1 MSVNYSLKLISGYNV
16 ITLPS
21 TIQNLKSIKIKKLM
35 YRFISMDQYVFTVNI
50 ATWNANIHFDGLV
63 QYNYTLVNYND
74 GNINKLLHYE
84 NMNGNNDVS
93 FEYGRGLSQIII
105 SMEVDGIQCADITQQ
120 AWTAPKGGGCRLR
133 MTS

>member
-16 ITLPS
+16 ITLPA

-50 ATWNANIHFDGLV
+50 ATWNANTHFDGLV
-63 QYNYTLVNYND
+63 QYNYTLINYND

-93 FEYGRGLSQIII
+93 YEYGRGLSQIII
-105 SMEVDGIQCADITQQ
+105 SLEIDGVQCADITQSNPCFLEIEF
-120 AWTAPKGGGCRLR
+120 TE
-133 MTS
+133 

>member
-50 ATWNANIHFDGLV
+50 ATWNANTHFDGLV
-63 QYNYTLVNYND
+63 QYNYTLINYND

-93 FEYGRGLSQIII
+93 YEYGRGISQIII
-105 SMEVDGIQCADITQQ
+105 SLEVEGVQCADITQSN
-120 AWTAPKGGGCRLR
+120 PCFLEIEF
-133 MTS
+133 SE

>member
-50 ATWNANIHFDGLV
+50 ATWNANTHFDGLV
-63 QYNYTLVNYND
+63 QYNYTLINYND

-93 FEYGRGLSQIII
+93 YEYGRGLSQIII
-105 SMEVDGIQCADITQQ
+105 SLEVDGIQCADISQSN
-120 AWTAPKGGGCRLR
+120 PCFLEIEF
-133 MTS
+133 SE

>member
-1 MSVNYSLKLISGYNV
+1 MSVNYSLKLISGYNI

-35 YRFISMDQYVFTVNI
+35 YRFISMNQYVFTVNI
-50 ATWNANIHFDGLV
+50 ATWNANTHFDGLV
-63 QYNYTLVNYND
+63 QYNYTLINYND

-93 FEYGRGLSQIII
+93 YEYGRGLSQIII
-105 SMEVDGIQCADITQQ
+105 SLEVDGIQCADITQSN
-120 AWTAPKGGGCRLR
+120 PCFLEIEF
-133 MTS
+133 SE

>member
-21 TIQNLKSIKIKKLM
+21 TIQNLKSIKIKKLS

-50 ATWNANIHFDGLV
+50 ATWNANTHFDGLV
-63 QYNYTLVNYND
+63 QYNYTLINYND
-74 GNINKLLHYE
+74 GNINNFLHYE

-93 FEYGRGLSQIII
+93 YEYGRGLSQIII
-105 SMEVDGIQCADITQQ
+105 SLEVDGIQCADITQ
-120 AWTAPKGGGCRLR
+120 TNPCFLEIEF
-133 MTS
+133 SE

>member
-35 YRFISMDQYVFTVNI
+35 YRFITIDQYVFTVNI

-74 GNINKLLHYE
+74 GNKNNLLNYE
-84 NMNGNNDVS
+84 NMNGNEDVEY
-93 FEYGRGLSQIII
+93 EYGRGISQLTI
-105 SMEVDGIQCADITQQ
+105 SLEVDGIQCADISQSN
-120 AWTAPKGGGCRLR
+120 PCFLEIEF
-133 MTS
+133 SE

>member
-50 ATWNANIHFDGLV
+50 ATWNANTHFDGLV
-63 QYNYTLVNYND
+63 QYNYTLINYND

-93 FEYGRGLSQIII
+93 YEYGRGLSQIII
-105 SMEVDGIQCADITQQ
+105 SLEVEGVQCADISQSN
-120 AWTAPKGGGCRLR
+120 PCFLEIEF
-133 MTS
+133 SE

>member
-50 ATWNANIHFDGLV
+50 ATWNANTHFDGLV
-63 QYNYTLVNYND
+63 QYNYTLINYND

-93 FEYGRGLSQIII
+93 YEYGRGLSQIII
-105 SMEVDGIQCADITQQ
+105 SLEVDGIQCADITQSNPCFLEIEF
-120 AWTAPKGGGCRLR
+120 TE
-133 MTS
+133 

>member
-35 YRFISMDQYVFTVNI
+35 YRFISMYQYVFTVNI
-50 ATWNANIHFDGLV
+50 ATWNANTHFDGLV
-63 QYNYTLVNYND
+63 QYNYTLINYND

-93 FEYGRGLSQIII
+93 YEYGRGLSQIII
-105 SMEVDGIQCADITQQ
+105 SLEVDGIQCADITQSN
-120 AWTAPKGGGCRLR
+120 PCFLEIEF
-133 MTS
+133 SE

>member
-105 SMEVDGIQCADITQQ
+105 SLEIDGVQCADITQSN
-120 AWTAPKGGGCRLR
+120 PCFLEIEF
-133 MTS
+133 SE

>member
-50 ATWNANIHFDGLV
+50 ATWNANTHFDGLV
-63 QYNYTLVNYND
+63 QYNYTLINYND

-93 FEYGRGLSQIII
+93 YEYGRGLGQIII
-105 SMEVDGIQCADITQQ
+105 SLEVDGIQCADITQSN
-120 AWTAPKGGGCRLR
+120 PCFLEIEF
-133 MTS
+133 SE

>member
-63 QYNYTLVNYND
+63 QYNYTLINYND
-74 GNINKLLHYE
+74 GNINNLLHYE

-93 FEYGRGLSQIII
+93 YEYGRGLSQIII
-105 SMEVDGIQCADITQQ
+105 SLEVDGIQCADITQYN
-120 AWTAPKGGGCRLR
+120 PCFLEIEF
-133 MTS
+133 SE

>member
-16 ITLPS
+16 ITLPA

-105 SMEVDGIQCADITQQ
+105 SMEVDGIQCADITQSN
-120 AWTAPKGGGCRLR
+120 PCFLEIEF
-133 MTS
+133 SE

>member
-35 YRFISMDQYVFTVNI
+35 YRFISMYQYVFTVNI
-50 ATWNANIHFDGLV
+50 ATWNANTHFDGLV
-63 QYNYTLVNYND
+63 QYNYTLINYND

-93 FEYGRGLSQIII
+93 YEYGRGLSQIII
-105 SMEVDGIQCADITQQ
+105 SLEVEGVQCADISQSN
-120 AWTAPKGGGCRLR
+120 PCFLEIEF
-133 MTS
+133 SE

>member
-63 QYNYTLVNYND
+63 QYNYTLINYND
-74 GNINKLLHYE
+74 GNINNLLHYE

-93 FEYGRGLSQIII
+93 YEYGRGLSQIII
-105 SMEVDGIQCADITQQ
+105 SLEVDGIQCSDITQ
-120 AWTAPKGGGCRLR
+120 TNPCFLEIEF
-133 MTS
+133 SE

>member
-21 TIQNLKSIKIKKLM
+21 TIQNLKSIKIKKLS
-35 YRFISMDQYVFTVNI
+35 YRFISMNQYVFTVNI
-50 ATWNANIHFDGLV
+50 ATWNANTHFDGLV
-63 QYNYTLVNYND
+63 QYNYTLINYND

-93 FEYGRGLSQIII
+93 YEYGRGLSQIII
-105 SMEVDGIQCADITQQ
+105 SLEVDGIQCADISQSNPCFLEIEFTE
-120 AWTAPKGGGCRLR
+120 
-133 MTS
+133 

>member
-50 ATWNANIHFDGLV
+50 ATWNANTHFDGLV

-74 GNINKLLHYE
+74 GNINSLLHYE

-93 FEYGRGLSQIII
+93 YEYGRGLSQIII
-105 SMEVDGIQCADITQQ
+105 SLEVDGIQCADITQSN
-120 AWTAPKGGGCRLR
+120 PCFLEIEF
-133 MTS
+133 SE

>member
-16 ITLPS
+16 ITLPA

-35 YRFISMDQYVFTVNI
+35 YRFISMNQYVFTVNI

-63 QYNYTLVNYND
+63 QYNYTLINYND

-93 FEYGRGLSQIII
+93 YEYGRGLSQIII
-105 SMEVDGIQCADITQQ
+105 SLEVDGIQCADITQSN
-120 AWTAPKGGGCRLR
+120 PCFLEIEF
-133 MTS
+133 SE

>member
-35 YRFISMDQYVFTVNI
+35 YRFISMYQYVFTVNI
-50 ATWNANIHFDGLV
+50 ATWNANTHFDGLV
-63 QYNYTLVNYND
+63 QYNYTLINYND

-93 FEYGRGLSQIII
+93 YEYGRGLSQIII
-105 SMEVDGIQCADITQQ
+105 SLEVDGIQCADITQ
-120 AWTAPKGGGCRLR
+120 TNPCFLEIEF
-133 MTS
+133 SE

>member
-50 ATWNANIHFDGLV
+50 ATWNANTHFDGLV

-93 FEYGRGLSQIII
+93 YEYGRGLSQIII
-105 SMEVDGIQCADITQQ
+105 SLEVDNIQCADISQSNPCFLEIEFTE
-120 AWTAPKGGGCRLR
+120 
-133 MTS
+133 

>member
-1 MSVNYSLKLISGYNV
+1 MSVNYSLKLISGYNI

-35 YRFISMDQYVFTVNI
+35 YRFISMYQYVFTVNI
-50 ATWNANIHFDGLV
+50 ATWNANTHFDGLV
-63 QYNYTLVNYND
+63 QYNYTLINYND

-93 FEYGRGLSQIII
+93 YEYGRGLSQIII
-105 SMEVDGIQCADITQQ
+105 SLEVDGIQCADITQSN
-120 AWTAPKGGGCRLR
+120 PCFLEIEF
-133 MTS
+133 SE

>member
-50 ATWNANIHFDGLV
+50 ATWNANTHFDGLV
-63 QYNYTLVNYND
+63 QYNYTLINYND

-93 FEYGRGLSQIII
+93 YEYGRGLSQIII
-105 SMEVDGIQCADITQQ
+105 SLEVDGIQCSDISQSN
-120 AWTAPKGGGCRLR
+120 PCFLEIEF
-133 MTS
+133 SE

>member
-35 YRFISMDQYVFTVNI
+35 YRFISMNQYVFTVNI
-50 ATWNANIHFDGLV
+50 ATWNANTHFDGLV
-63 QYNYTLVNYND
+63 QYNYTLINYND

-93 FEYGRGLSQIII
+93 YEYGRGLSQIII
-105 SMEVDGIQCADITQQ
+105 SLEVDGIQCADISQSN
-120 AWTAPKGGGCRLR
+120 PCFLEIEF
-133 MTS
+133 SE

>member
-21 TIQNLKSIKIKKLM
+21 TIQNLKSIKIKKLS
-35 YRFISMDQYVFTVNI
+35 YRFISMNQYVFTVNI
-50 ATWNANIHFDGLV
+50 ATWNANTHFDGLV
-63 QYNYTLVNYND
+63 QYNYTLINYND

-93 FEYGRGLSQIII
+93 YEYGRGLSQIII
-105 SMEVDGIQCADITQQ
+105 SLEVDGIQCADITQVN
-120 AWTAPKGGGCRLR
+120 PCFLEIEF
-133 MTS
+133 SE

>member
-63 QYNYTLVNYND
+63 QYNYTLINYND

-93 FEYGRGLSQIII
+93 YEYGRGLSQIII
-105 SMEVDGIQCADITQQ
+105 SLEVEGVQCADISQSN
-120 AWTAPKGGGCRLR
+120 PCFLEIEF
-133 MTS
+133 SE

>member
-50 ATWNANIHFDGLV
+50 ATWNANTHFDGLV
-63 QYNYTLVNYND
+63 QYNYTLINYND

-93 FEYGRGLSQIII
+93 YEYGRGLSQIII
-105 SMEVDGIQCADITQQ
+105 SLEIDGVQCADITQ
-120 AWTAPKGGGCRLR
+120 ANPCFLEIEFTE
-133 MTS
+133 

>member
-50 ATWNANIHFDGLV
+50 ATWNANTHFDGLV
-63 QYNYTLVNYND
+63 QYNYTLINYND
-74 GNINKLLHYE
+74 GNINNLLHYE

-93 FEYGRGLSQIII
+93 YEYGRGLSQIII
-105 SMEVDGIQCADITQQ
+105 SLEVDGIQCADITQ
-120 AWTAPKGGGCRLR
+120 TNPCFLEIEF
-133 MTS
+133 SE

>member
-63 QYNYTLVNYND
+63 KYNYTLINYND
-74 GNINKLLHYE
+74 GNINNLLHYE

-93 FEYGRGLSQIII
+93 YEYGRGLSQIII
-105 SMEVDGIQCADITQQ
+105 SLEIDGVQCADITQSN
-120 AWTAPKGGGCRLR
+120 PCFLEIEF
-133 MTS
+133 SE

>member
-63 QYNYTLVNYND
+63 QYNYTLINYND
-74 GNINKLLHYE
+74 GNINNLLHYE

-93 FEYGRGLSQIII
+93 YEYGRGLSQIII
-105 SMEVDGIQCADITQQ
+105 SLEVDGIQCADITQ
-120 AWTAPKGGGCRLR
+120 TNPCFLEIEF
-133 MTS
+133 SE

>member
-50 ATWNANIHFDGLV
+50 ATWNANTHFDGLV
-63 QYNYTLVNYND
+63 QYNYTLINYND

-93 FEYGRGLSQIII
+93 YEYGRGLSQIII
-105 SMEVDGIQCADITQQ
+105 SLEIDGVQCADITQSN
-120 AWTAPKGGGCRLR
+120 PCFLEIEF
-133 MTS
+133 SE

>member
-50 ATWNANIHFDGLV
+50 ATWNANTHFDGLV
-63 QYNYTLVNYND
+63 QYNYTLINYND
-74 GNINKLLHYE
+74 GNINNLLHYE

-93 FEYGRGLSQIII
+93 YEYGRGLSQIII
-105 SMEVDGIQCADITQQ
+105 SLEVDGIQCADITQSNPCFLEIEF
-120 AWTAPKGGGCRLR
+120 TE
-133 MTS
+133 

>member
-1 MSVNYSLKLISGYNV
+1 MSVNYSLKLISGYNL

-63 QYNYTLVNYND
+63 QYNYTLINYND
-74 GNINKLLHYE
+74 GNINNLLHYE

-93 FEYGRGLSQIII
+93 YEYGRGLSQIII
-105 SMEVDGIQCADITQQ
+105 SLEVDGIQCADITQSN
-120 AWTAPKGGGCRLR
+120 PCFLEIEF
-133 MTS
+133 SE

>member
-50 ATWNANIHFDGLV
+50 ATWNANTHFDGLV
-63 QYNYTLVNYND
+63 QYNYTLINYND
-74 GNINKLLHYE
+74 GNINNLLHYE

-93 FEYGRGLSQIII
+93 YEYGRGLSQIII
-105 SMEVDGIQCADITQQ
+105 SLEVDGIQCADIIQSN
-120 AWTAPKGGGCRLR
+120 PCFLEIEF
-133 MTS
+133 SE

>member
-50 ATWNANIHFDGLV
+50 ATWNANTHFDGLV
-63 QYNYTLVNYND
+63 QYNYTLINYND
-74 GNINKLLHYE
+74 GNINNLLHYE

-93 FEYGRGLSQIII
+93 YEYGRGLSQIII
-105 SMEVDGIQCADITQQ
+105 SLEVDGIQCADITVVN
-120 AWTAPKGGGCRLR
+120 PCFLEIEF
-133 MTS
+133 SE

>member
-35 YRFISMDQYVFTVNI
+35 YRFISMNQYVFTVNI
-50 ATWNANIHFDGLV
+50 ATWNANTHFDGLV
-63 QYNYTLVNYND
+63 QYNYTLINYND

-93 FEYGRGLSQIII
+93 YEYGRGLSQIII
-105 SMEVDGIQCADITQQ
+105 SLEVDGIQCADITQSN
-120 AWTAPKGGGCRLR
+120 PCFLEIEF
-133 MTS
+133 SE